1 MNKLSFVIIAL
12 AFSIL
17 GGCANMAGSLVGTSA
32 VEDNYYPSYIPAS
45 QNDSLDQ

>member
-17 GGCANMAGSLVGTSA
+17 GGCANMAGTLVGTSA
-32 VEDNYYPSYIPAS
+32 VEDNYNPSYIPATHNS
-45 QNDSLDQ
+45 ALDD